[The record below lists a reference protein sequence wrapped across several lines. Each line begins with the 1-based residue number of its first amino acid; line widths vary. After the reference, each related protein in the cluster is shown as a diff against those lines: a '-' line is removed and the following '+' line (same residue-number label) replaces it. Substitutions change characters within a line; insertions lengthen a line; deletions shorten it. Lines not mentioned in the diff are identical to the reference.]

1 MRPIGIVANSPQD
14 VAAALNDLAGGRGNN
29 GCTVTL
35 TANAATTTVTS
46 PSVRGLAPL
55 DCLHFDPLTA
65 NAAAELAA
73 GTMYVL
79 EANRTA
85 NQIVIT
91 HANNAQTDRKFRLN
105 WFATQ

>member
-1 MRPIGIVANSPQD
+1 MRIIGFSGASPTD
-14 VAAALNDLAGGRGNN
+14 TAGALNELAQGRLNN
-29 GCTVTL
+29 GMTVTL
-35 TANAATTTVTS
+35 TPSVASTTVA
-46 PSVRGLAPL
+46 VRGLASK
-55 DCLHFDPLTA
+55 DCLIFDPLTA
-65 NAAAELAA
+65 NAAAELYG

-91 HANNAQTDRKFRLN
+91 HANNANADRKFRLV